1 MTKSTKNDEI
11 FKYEERYT
19 SYGPCKKW
27 GFYRPHTHHG
37 FDNCDPNTG
46 EILPSMTK
54 QSEMDACD
62 IHNVL
67 KQYSPQ
73 GLQQLIAENQ
83 ARGQYAHVPDSVDY
97 QEALNTVIQ
106 AEQAFNSLPAKVR
119 ERFHNDPERFLVFMG
134 DPDNQDEAIA
144 LGLATDN
151 RPPAPPPEPAKTPTG
166 GAGGSPPAEGAK
178 AP

>member
-1 MTKSTKNDEI
+1 MSYQRK
-11 FKYEERYT
+11 KY
-19 SYGPCKKW
+19 

-67 KQYSPQ
+67 KQFSPA

-83 ARGQYAHVPDSVDY
+83 ARGQYADVPESVDY
-97 QEALNTVIQ
+97 QEALNTVIA
-106 AEQAFNSLPAKVR
+106 AETAFSSLPAKVR
-119 ERFHNDPERFLVFMG
+119 ERFYNDPARFLQFMG
-134 DPDNQDEAIA
+134 NPDNVEEMIA
-144 LGLATDN
+144 LGLADDK
-151 RPPAPPPEPAKTPTG
+151 RAPEPATPPTG
-166 GAGGSPPAEGAK
+166 GAGGSPPAGGA
-178 AP
+178 